1 MSARVTTDDVKAVY
15 QTARTDLSTFINM
28 ANGLVDEL
36 LLPVGLS
43 DDRLTSIELWLSAHF
58 ASVGDGNAEI
68 IEEQAGNSRT
78 RYSDPSGSQATSE
91 GLNMTVYGR
100 QALALDT
107 TGTLS
112 NMGRRQARFTV
123 V

>member
-1 MSARVTTDDVKAVY
+1 MSARVTSGEVKSVY
-15 QTARTDLSTFINM
+15 QTARTDLSVFIDM
-28 ANGLVDEL
+28 ANNLVDEL
-36 LLPVGLS
+36 LLPSGLS

-68 IEEQAGNSRT
+68 VEESAGNTRT
-78 RYSDPSGSQATSE
+78 RYSDPGGSQATSE
-91 GLNMTVYGR
+91 GLNMTVFGR